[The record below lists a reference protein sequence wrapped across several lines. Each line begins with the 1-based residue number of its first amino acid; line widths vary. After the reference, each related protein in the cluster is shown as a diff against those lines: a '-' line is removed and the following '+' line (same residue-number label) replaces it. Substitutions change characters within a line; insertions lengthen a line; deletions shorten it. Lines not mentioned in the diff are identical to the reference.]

1 MIKLIQ
7 IIKSSHNEYRLAN
20 VYLNPKHIVFMS
32 ECHYHKA
39 ALMEGKM
46 NLDLETSA
54 AFTKIKIN
62 EMSEF
67 SEITVVGDPEFI
79 RSKIQKNSRNLL
91 RG

>member
-32 ECHYHKA
+32 ECHHHKA

-62 EMSEF
+62 VTK
-67 SEITVVGDPEFI
+67 TVV
-79 RSKIQKNSRNLL
+79 NNAM
-91 RG
+91 